1 MSNFEK
7 ISSFMDYSHYKI
19 NVAGRVQGVFFRKY
33 TKQKAEELQL
43 NGFVQNETNGSVYIE
58 AEGHKK
64 ELLNFM
70 DWLHKGSPLSIVS
83 KVEFKTGELK
93 NFVGFKITY

>member
-1 MSNFEK
+1 MSN
-7 ISSFMDYSHYKI
+7 SFGKLFKLTTFGESHGPAI
-19 NVAGRVQGVFFRKY
+19 GGILDGCPAGLHLDLRAIQ
-33 TKQKAEELQL
+33 
-43 NGFVQNETNGSVYIE
+43 
-58 AEGHKK
+58 K